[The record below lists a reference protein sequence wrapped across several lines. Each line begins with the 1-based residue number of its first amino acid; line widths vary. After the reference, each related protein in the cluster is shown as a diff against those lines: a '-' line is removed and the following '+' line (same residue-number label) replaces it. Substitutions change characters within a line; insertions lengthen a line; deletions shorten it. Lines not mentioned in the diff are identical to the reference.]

1 VLTPEVFHRHQML
14 KHLTRER
21 LQAGGVVTSRE
32 VNTTQDQEHACP
44 LANENYRAIFDN
56 IPNPVFILDRKN
68 LRILDCNQSVK
79 EVYGY
84 NKEELLQSSF
94 LNFFDEGEHQN
105 YALELRN
112 ASILNHVR
120 QVTRDG
126 RSIFVNIRVSPYEHL
141 GRKALLVT
149 SSDVIRIMVIKQ
161 QLTQASKMATLG
173 EMATGIAHELNQPLS
188 VIKTASS
195 FLLNWLRKGQRPTD
209 AVLRTML
216 EEIDGHVDRASGI
229 INHIRQFGR
238 KSESV
243 RQPLQVNQVLQRALE
258 IFSQQL
264 RLREI
269 EVVRLL
275 ADDLPPILADPN
287 RLEQVFI
294 NLLINARDA
303 IEEKH
308 ERFPRS
314 EAVHKIEVLTGR
326 QQDLVTIEIRDT
338 GIGVPASLV
347 DKIFEPFFTT
357 KPMGKGTGLGLSISY
372 GIVQEFQGTLRVETV
387 ENEGSS
393 FIIQFPAQVQSNG

>member
-1 VLTPEVFHRHQML
+1 MSL
-14 KHLTRER
+14 
-21 LQAGGVVTSRE
+21 E
-32 VNTTQDQEHACP
+32 VNETQDQKHRRQA
-44 LANENYRAIFDN
+44 ADENYRAIFDS
-56 IPNPVFILDRKN
+56 IPNPVFILDRRN
-68 LRILDCNQSVK
+68 LKILDCNRSVK

-84 NKEELLQSSF
+84 SKEELLQSSF
-94 LNFFDEGEHQN
+94 LNFFEEGEHQN

-112 ASILNHVR
+112 ASVLNHVR

-126 RSIFVNIRVSPYEHL
+126 RSIFVNIRVSPYEYL
-141 GRKALLVT
+141 GRNALLVT

-161 QLTQASKMATLG
+161 QLIQASKMATLG

-195 FLLNWLRKGQRPTD
+195 FLLNWLRKGEKLKD
-209 AVLRTML
+209 EVLRSML
-216 EEIDGHVDRASGI
+216 DEIDSHVDRAAGI

-238 KSESV
+238 KSEAI
-243 RQPLQVNQVLQRALE
+243 REPLQVNQVLQQALD

-264 RLREI
+264 KLMEI
-269 EVVRLL
+269 EVTR
-275 ADDLPPILADPN
+275 AFAPGLPHIMADPN

-308 ERFPRS
+308 EHLPQS
-314 EAVHKIEVLTGR
+314 EPVQRIYLATSF
-326 QQDLVTIEIRDT
+326 QQGMVTIEIRDT
-338 GIGVPASLV
+338 GIGVPGNLI

-372 GIVQEFQGTLRVETV
+372 GIVQDYQGSLRVETV
-387 ENEGSS
+387 ENEGSN
-393 FIIQFPAQVQSNG
+393 FIIQFPAQVHADV